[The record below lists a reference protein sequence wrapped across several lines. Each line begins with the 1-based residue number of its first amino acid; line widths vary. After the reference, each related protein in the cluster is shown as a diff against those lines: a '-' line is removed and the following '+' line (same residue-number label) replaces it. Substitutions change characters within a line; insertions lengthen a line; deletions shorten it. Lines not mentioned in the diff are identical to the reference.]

1 MKMLKKWK
9 AAAVAGVTA
18 LVAAPMAFASGT
30 GGGLGAQ
37 MLAKLTGVEADVQS
51 VLVILVGCVALFIL
65 YSLIKRARA

>member
-18 LVAAPMAFASGT
+18 LVAAPMAFAST

-37 MLAKLTGVEADVQS
+37 MLAKLAGVEADVQS
-51 VLVILVGCVALFIL
+51 VLVVLVGVIALFIL